1 MVTAPETKTTARLP
15 IKDEWGFFGIRFESI
30 GGYGAHIAGRMLA
43 EAGVVYM
50 GFNGSNFSSYGSEKK
65 GSPVKAYVRF
75 CDSDQEVRTSA
86 PIEEPHVI
94 AVFHEALI
102 HTQPVA
108 AGLREDGTIIVNTR
122 KSPEEIRELLGLEY
136 GTVATVDAITIAVEE
151 KTRVNTAML
160 GALCRVVPFID
171 PEAVKAVIRD
181 TFGKKYPHTVPGNL
195 RTFDRGYE
203 SVRMM
208 TITPR
213 PGFVRE
219 PYRRP
224 DPPYGYLNA
233 PIGGLILSAGN
244 SVVKDLSASRQG
256 YLPAFDREKCIDC
269 AQCDIV
275 CPDYCFVWEKGTDKK
290 GRPAMVLKGIDY
302 QYCKG
307 CLKCVEA
314 CPTGALQE
322 KLEEDG
328 WAKAHRVPRFALP
341 A

>member
-1 MVTAPETKTTARLP
+1 MLLQKAEKQVRLP
-15 IKDEWGFFGIRFESI
+15 VKDEWGFFGIRFESI

-43 EAGVVYM
+43 EAGIVHM

-75 CDSDQEVRTSA
+75 CDPDQEVRTSA
-86 PIEEPHVI
+86 PVEQPHVI
-94 AVFHEALI
+94 AIFHEALI
-102 HTQPVA
+102 RTEPVT
-108 AGLREDGTIIVNTR
+108 AGLREDGIVIVNTR
-122 KSPEEIRELLGLEY
+122 KSPEEIRDLLKLGY

-195 RTFDRGYE
+195 RTFERGYE
-203 SVRMM
+203 SVQMLR
-208 TITPR
+208 ITPR
-213 PGFVRE
+213 PGFHPE

-224 DPPYGYLNA
+224 GPLYGYLNA
-233 PIGGLILSAGN
+233 PIGGVILNPGN
-244 SVVKDLSASRQG
+244 TVKKDLSASRQG
-256 YLPAFDREKCIDC
+256 YLPEFDREKCTDC
-269 AQCDIV
+269 GQCDLV
-275 CPDYCFVWEKGTDKK
+275 CPDFCFVWEPGVDKRGK
-290 GRPAMVLKGIDY
+290 PAMVLKGIDY

-314 CPTGALQE
+314 CPFDALHDR
-322 KLEEDG
+322 LEEDG
-328 WAKAHRVPRFALP
+328 WAEVHRVAHTGW
-341 A
+341 